1 MYRWRSRILFALI
14 VYFAGFATAI
24 YALAPVADAKADAKT
39 HSRAR
44 DVKVRNHTDSG
55 SKSERF
61 ALKFNSQ
68 MRKCISVAEEQGAKI
83 GEFIKA
89 KLADRPENGQQ

>member
-14 VYFAGFATAI
+14 IYFAGFATAI
-24 YALAPVADAKADAKT
+24 YALAPVADVDAKS

-44 DVKVRNHTDSG
+44 DVKVRKSTDSE

-89 KLADRPENGQQ
+89 KLAERPGNDQQ

>member
-14 VYFAGFATAI
+14 IYFAGFATAI
-24 YALAPVADAKADAKT
+24 YALAPVADAK
-39 HSRAR
+39 HSGSR
-44 DVKVRNHTDSG
+44 DVKVSNHTDYG

-61 ALKFNSQ
+61 ALAFNSQ

-83 GEFIKA
+83 GEFIKV
-89 KLADRPENGQQ
+89 KLAERPENDRQ

>member
-24 YALAPVADAKADAKT
+24 YALAPVADADAKT

-83 GEFIKA
+83 GEFIKV
-89 KLADRPENGQQ
+89 KLAERPENGQQ

>member
-24 YALAPVADAKADAKT
+24 YALAPVADADAKPRSG
-39 HSRAR
+39 SRE
-44 DVKVRNHTDSG
+44 VKVHNHTDSG
-55 SKSERF
+55 SKSKRF
-61 ALKFNSQ
+61 ALAFNSQ

-89 KLADRPENGQQ
+89 KLAERPENGQQ

>member
-24 YALAPVADAKADAKT
+24 YALAPVADAKPD
-39 HSRAR
+39 SVSR

-89 KLADRPENGQQ
+89 KLAERPENGQQ